1 MTFNDCP
8 RNPSAVEVLASIICR
23 SSNVRLIQISR
34 PSGRPP
40 VVFFFRDLV
49 VAQVPMYELCEHSIR
64 QALGLVNCE

>member
-1 MTFNDCP
+1 MTYNDCP
-8 RNPSAVEVLASIICR
+8 RNPSVVEVLASIICH

-40 VVFFFRDLV
+40 VVFFRDLV
-49 VAQVPMYELCEHSIR
+49 VAQVPMYKLCEHSIR

>member
-1 MTFNDCP
+1 MTYSNCHPD
-8 RNPSAVEVLASIICR
+8 STAVEVLASIICR
-23 SSNVRLIQISR
+23 STNVRLIHR

-49 VAQVPMYELCEHSIR
+49 VAQVPMYEPCEHSIR